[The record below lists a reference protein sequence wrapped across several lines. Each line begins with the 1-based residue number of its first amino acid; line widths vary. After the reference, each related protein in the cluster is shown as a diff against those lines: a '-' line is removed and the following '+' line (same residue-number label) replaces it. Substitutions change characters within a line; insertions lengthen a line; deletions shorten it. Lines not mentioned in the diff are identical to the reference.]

1 MRIVGLLVPVVWFLS
16 GCSSIEYY
24 GQAVGGHLGLMNA
37 REPVDEVIADPGSPP
52 ELRRQLSDSQAMRS
66 FAAAELALPVDDSY
80 RHYVALDRPYVVWNV
95 FATPE
100 LSLEPEQWCFLIVG
114 CVSYRGYF
122 DEADARALADELAAQ
137 GLDVHVGGAIA
148 YSTLGWFDDPLT
160 SPMLD
165 RGDIALAGLIF
176 HELAHRRLYVKDDS
190 AFNEAYAS
198 TVEEMGL
205 RRWLAAQD
213 PERLAEYE
221 RRLAIREG
229 FLDLIA
235 RTREALSEVYEGP
248 GGDEAQRAAK
258 REVLERMLSEYA
270 ALRSSWRGYDG
281 YDRWF
286 SGGVNNAKLAA
297 VAIYRELVPD
307 FKRWFLACGRDF
319 GRFHAAMEAL
329 GDLPL
334 ERRRE
339 ALAGPAS
346 CGL

>member
-1 MRIVGLLVPVVWFLS
+1 MRIVGLLLLLVWFVW
-16 GCSSIEYY
+16 GCSGIDYY
-24 GQAVGGHLGLMNA
+24 GQAVGGHLDLMNA
-37 REPVDEVIADPGSPP
+37 REPIDEVIADPGSPP
-52 ELRRQLSDSQAMRS
+52 ELRRRLTDSQAMRE
-66 FAAAELALPVDDSY
+66 FAGAELALPVNDSY

-100 LSLEPEQWCFLIVG
+100 LSLEPEQWCFLVVG
-114 CVSYRGYF
+114 CVAYRGYF
-122 DEADARALADELAAQ
+122 AEADARALADELSAQ

-176 HELAHRRLYVKDDS
+176 HELAHQRLYVKDDS

-205 RRWLAAQD
+205 RRWLAGQD
-213 PERLAEYE
+213 PARLAEYE

-235 RTREALSEVYEGP
+235 RTREALAQVYSGS
-248 GGDEAQRAAK
+248 GDEEAKRAAK
-258 REVLERMLSEYA
+258 REVLERMLADYA
-270 ALRSSWRGYDG
+270 ALRSSWRGYEG

-297 VAIYRELVPD
+297 VAIYQELVPD
-307 FKRWFLACGRDF
+307 FRRWFGACGQDF
-319 GRFHAAMEAL
+319 GRFHAAMEAF

-339 ALAGPAS
+339 TLAGPAR
-346 CGL
+346 CEG